1 MLDVAW
7 TEMAVIAVL
16 ALIILGPKELPVALK
31 TLGQWVGRARALA
44 GEFKRGLDDI
54 ARETELDEV
63 KRQIESAGN
72 LDMRRE
78 IENRIDPT
86 GEVADAFDLSEDAG
100 DLSEDVGPPAP
111 DGSET
116 PPDRPARQGEAET
129 ETETPQS
136 GADAPPRRPPA

>member
-1 MLDVAW
+1 
-7 TEMAVIAVL
+7 MAVIAVL

-72 LDMRRE
+72 LDVQRE

-86 GEVADAFDLSEDAG
+86 GEVAGALDMSEESG
-100 DLSEDVGPPAP
+100 RSAP
-111 DGSET
+111 KGSQA
-116 PPDRPARQGEAET
+116 PPDRPAHQDDAEA
-129 ETETPQS
+129 PQT